1 MGGSPGS
8 YKDHG
13 NNVFSLVIPVPGFRD
28 TQFVC
33 IEHLYKDDHLFQED
47 AEGRRLFSKD
57 EFDSLSCF
65 KGDRALF
72 CRIPNKQS
80 LIYDSEIVDMNK
92 KVNVALSKNKF
103 ADYIVS
109 RIAPFDE
116 VDLSGFTS
124 TFEQIREIAKSY
136 GNRR

>member
-13 NNVFSLVIPVPGFRD
+13 NNVFSLVIPVPDFRD

-33 IEHLYKDDHLFQED
+33 IEHLYKDEQLFQED
-47 AEGRRLFSKD
+47 IEGRRLFSKD

-65 KGDRALF
+65 KGEKPLF
-72 CRIPNKQS
+72 CRLPNKQS
-80 LIYDSEIVDMNK
+80 LIYDSEIIDMSK

-103 ADYIVS
+103 ADYILS
-109 RIAPFDE
+109 RVAPFDKI
-116 VDLSGFTS
+116 DLSGFTG
-124 TFEQIREIAKSY
+124 TFEQIREIARSY
-136 GNRR
+136 GNKR